1 MTAIAHSYYL
11 MGRLLRQLLRQP
23 WWIALSIVQPIIW
36 LVFYGQLFQKV
47 VTLPGFHATS
57 YIDFLTPGI
66 VTMSA
71 LFSSGWSGMGMISD
85 LDRGVMDRFLVSPV
99 SRVAIIGGR
108 LMNLVVSNVSQS
120 LILIVLGLILGARYQ
135 GGIVGVA
142 VLVVC
147 AALLAIPIAAMSIAL
162 ALTLRKMESIIGA
175 TNFVLLPI
183 MFLSPALMARGLM
196 PHWMQVASHF
206 NPVNWCVEAG
216 RGALLG
222 QADWP
227 IILLQ
232 IGCLALFGALG
243 AMLAARAFRSYQRS
257 V

>member
-1 MTAIAHSYYL
+1 MSAVVQSYYL
-11 MGRLLRQLLRQP
+11 MTRLLRQLLRQP

-36 LVFYGQLFQKV
+36 LIFYGQLFQKV
-47 VTLPGFHATS
+47 ITLPGFHTAT

-66 VTMSA
+66 VTMSS
-71 LFSSGWSGMGMISD
+71 LFSSGWTGMGMLTD

-108 LMNLVVSNVSQS
+108 LMNLTVTNFCQS
-120 LILIVLGLILGARYQ
+120 LILVTLGLILGARYA
-135 GGIVGVA
+135 GGIPG
-142 VLVVC
+142 VLVLMIC
-147 AALLAIPIAAMSIAL
+147 AVLLAIPIASLSIAL

-175 TNFVLLPI
+175 INFVLLPV
-183 MFLSPALMARGLM
+183 MFLSPILMARGLM
-196 PHWMQVASHF
+196 PHWMQVASRF

-216 RGALLG
+216 RGAILG

-227 IILLQ
+227 G
-232 IGCLALFGALG
+232 IGIRIACLAAFAILGAL
-243 AMLAARAFRSYQRS
+243 LAARAFRSYQRS